1 MTQKARLSLAAAA
14 AVIVIAAGVFIL
26 RERSAGTI
34 RIAGR
39 TVGPDGA
46 ALSDVKVT
54 LEVSPSGTEEESA
67 VERVETQ
74 SDARGDFSINFRG
87 HWRHASYRL
96 EAQKPGF
103 EELSMDEV
111 DTLRSPVTLRL
122 SPRVADPRRRTANR
136 FLGPGPRGS

>member
-1 MTQKARLSLAAAA
+1 MTQTARLFLAAAA
-14 AVIVIAAGVFIL
+14 AVVVIAAGVFVL
-26 RERSAGTI
+26 RERSAGAI

-39 TVGPDGA
+39 TVGPNGA
-46 ALSDVKVT
+46 ALPDVKVT
-54 LEVSPSGTEEESA
+54 LEVSPSGTEEETA

-103 EELSMDEV
+103 EKISIDDADSLK
-111 DTLRSPVTLRL
+111 TPVTLRL
-122 SPRVADPRRRTANR
+122 RQTP
-136 FLGPGPRGS
+136 